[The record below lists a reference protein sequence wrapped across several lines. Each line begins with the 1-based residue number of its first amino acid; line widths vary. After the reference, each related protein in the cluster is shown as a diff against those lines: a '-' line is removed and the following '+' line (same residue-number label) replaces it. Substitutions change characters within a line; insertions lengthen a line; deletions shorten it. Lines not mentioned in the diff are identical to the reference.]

1 MVDNN
6 NIQFNFY
13 RSVLINFFSFDYLL
27 QMILNQL
34 MNFNSFLSVIRK
46 IMKTVKS
53 EAGLRA

>member
-34 MNFNSFLSVIRK
+34 MNFNSFL
-46 IMKTVKS
+46 
-53 EAGLRA
+53 